1 MKLSTK
7 GRYGLKAIFEL
18 SLNVDEGPVST
29 LNIIARKQKYTRH
42 NI

>member
-18 SLNVDEGPVST
+18 ALKEEENLPLSLKYISDKNVLS
-29 LNIIARKQKYTRH
+29 
-42 NI
+42 